1 MNIDVSSGR
10 TREPAGTDLVPVV
23 LGEETGEKVFL
34 ILHSEGRT
42 SGKETLQEEST
53 SILQRAVAEGD
64 GDAYTRLEGALKEL
78 NGLFR
83 GLILSGAVRDIHALV
98 GVFEEDGMLHLSH
111 AGRAEAYLIREG
123 TTAQITEY
131 SRGKPIPSFV
141 HIASGPLEGKDH
153 VILSTQRLLR
163 TFTPAQL
170 AQVTTHGGDV
180 LKEIVS
186 ELSSEKEIACLLH
199 IAVHADKQAALM
211 GIGEGSR
218 RGRELPMKAGRSA
231 RQGKSSAM
239 NLLSKISLPSLPRL
253 NVKMPKLLERK
264 ERKSGNTMMGLRDRM
279 DSFLSDLRDPK
290 RKRRAHLLLLAS
302 AVGIFLV
309 FWIVIQLSLLSQ
321 KSQSREELK
330 TLVEQIDTDIKTAEN
345 RQLTGD
351 NDSANAILDRAE
363 DRAKQVM
370 ENESG
375 LYRGE
380 ALNLLDRIRQKKEE
394 LNNIVR
400 IPPRLVVNLSAKNA
414 NIEAQGLM
422 GLSDGE
428 FLVYDRQQ
436 MYRVLLNVADDP
448 VKLDDQELILD
459 GTAFPRFQSRLFMTT
474 GNSLIEVINGE
485 PTIMKTEDPAGWMS
499 GTDIKTYLRYLYLL
513 SPEKNQIYKYERLN
527 NRYSPASEYNVN
539 GDLKGAVD
547 MAIDGDVYILKDDGQ
562 VVKLLRGEQ
571 KPFTI
576 RNLPEGALLGMT
588 KVFKPS
594 PTGNLYFLN
603 PKEGRIVVASSDSDL
618 GESSYIR
625 QYVLES
631 QDLGTLKDIYVDPD
645 DARLYVL
652 DDKRLFSV
660 DLQAPVPTAGTADST
675 DQ

>member
-10 TREPAGTDLVPVV
+10 TREPAGTDLVPLI
-23 LGEETGEKVFL
+23 LGEEKGEKIFL

-42 SGKETLQEEST
+42 SGKETLQEESAA
-53 SILQRAVAEGD
+53 ILEQAVLGGD

-83 GLILSGAVRDIHALV
+83 GLLLSGAVRDIHALV

-131 SRGKPIPSFV
+131 SRGKPVPSFI
-141 HIASGPLEGKDH
+141 HIASGPLEGRDH

-170 AQVTTHGGDV
+170 AQIVVRGGDI
-180 LKEIVS
+180 LKDIVS
-186 ELSSEKEIACLLH
+186 ELSGEKEVACLLH
-199 IAVHADKQAALM
+199 IAVHANRQTSLDEKERPRGRDLIAK
-211 GIGEGSR
+211 GSR
-218 RGRELPMKAGRSA
+218 TLRGNK
-231 RQGKSSAM
+231 SAM
-239 NLLSKISLPSLPRL
+239 SFLSALPSLPS
-253 NVKMPKLLERK
+253 MPRMSLKLPAMMKKK
-264 ERKSGNTMMGLRDRM
+264 ERGGGNSILKRIGEFGT
-279 DSFLSDLRDPK
+279 SFMSDLRDPK

-302 AVGIFLV
+302 AVGLFLIFWV
-309 FWIVIQLSLLSQ
+309 MIQLSLLSQ
-321 KSQSREELK
+321 NSQSREELK

-351 NDSANAILDRAE
+351 NDSANAILNRAE

-394 LNNIVR
+394 MNNIVR
-400 IPPRLVVNLSAKNA
+400 IPPRLVVNLSAKNS
-414 NIEAQGLM
+414 NIEAQGFM
-422 GLSDGE
+422 GLADGE
-428 FLVYDRQQ
+428 FLIYDRQQ
-436 MYRVLLNVADDP
+436 MYRVLLNAVDDP
-448 VKLDDQELILD
+448 VKLDNQELILD
-459 GTAFPRFQSRLFMTT
+459 GTVFPRFQTRVFMTT
-474 GNSLIEVINGE
+474 GNSLLEVINGE
-485 PTIMKTEDPAGWMS
+485 PTVMKTEDTAGWMS

-527 NRYSPASEYNVN
+527 NRYGPASEYNVN
-539 GDLKGAVD
+539 GNLKGAID
-547 MAIDGDVYILKDDGQ
+547 MTIDGDLYILKDDGQ

-576 RNLPEGALLGMT
+576 RNLPEGALTGMT
-588 KVFKPS
+588 KVFKSS
-594 PTGNLYFLN
+594 PTGNIYFLN
-603 PKEGRIVVASSDSDL
+603 PKEGKIVVATSDTDL

-631 QDLGTLKDIYVDPD
+631 QDLGTLKDMYVDPD
-645 DARLYVL
+645 DARLYIL
-652 DDKRLFSV
+652 DDKRLYSI
-660 DLQAPVPTAGTADST
+660 DLQAPTSSTQGTDMT
-675 DQ
+675 Q